1 MEAYVEIIR
10 EDGTLERTRV
20 EGEQITVGRAAT
32 AGIALPDARDLEPE
46 HMLIAPRGDGC
57 WVAIA
62 QGAKIGA
69 KVGGQPFQHGMVAW
83 GAELEIGNLRFRLTD
98 KPPQD
103 AKSGGQQVSPVVI
116 VGAIGAVL
124 VVLWSLSGDSGTT
137 IETEAPEAFVLF
149 QDPITCPAT
158 VTAAI
163 EHRATEDASDA
174 LARSERYPFD
184 PADGVDSVRLYRTA
198 AACYAAM
205 SNTAAAADMQREGD
219 YMQHRIEEDYRT
231 HRVRLERSIELG
243 NYQDALLE
251 ARSILAM
258 ISEVGGD
265 HPYVGWL
272 TRLERQL
279 ELELTAP
286 GGGG

>member
-10 EDGTLERTRV
+10 EDGSLERTRI

-32 AGIALPDARDLEPE
+32 AGIALPDARDLEAE

-62 QGAKIGA
+62 QGAKTGA

-98 KPPQD
+98 KAPQD
-103 AKSGGQQVSPVVI
+103 VKKGAGQVSPVMILVLI
-116 VGAIGAVL
+116 VAVL
-124 VVLWSLSGDSGTT
+124 VVLWTLSGDPNAGL
-137 IETEAPEAFVLF
+137 ETEAPEAFALF
-149 QDPITCPAT
+149 GDAITCPVT
-158 VTAAI
+158 VAAD
-163 EHRATEDASDA
+163 HRANEDASAA

-184 PADGVDSVRLYRTA
+184 PGDGVESVRLYRTA
-198 AACYAAM
+198 QACYASLGM
-205 SNTAAAADMQREGD
+205 TAAAADMQREGD

-231 HRVRLERSIELG
+231 HRVRLDRAIDHE
-243 NYQDALLE
+243 NYEDALLE
-251 ARSILAM
+251 ARAILAL
-258 ISEVGGD
+258 IREVGGE

-279 ELELTAP
+279 GLELTAP
-286 GGGG
+286 SGEGG